1 VVAVV
6 NVRTA
11 GRLLGDQRRG
21 RRLGQLVEALA
32 ASCAAHL
39 PTALTGWCGVKAAY
53 RFFAN
58 PAVTPEAILASARPG
73 LLERVAGQTTV
84 LLLQDTT
91 TLDFTTHPATRG
103 VGPIGTRRQGHWGL
117 LLHSCLAAT
126 PDGVPLGLAA
136 QESWA
141 RDPATTGQARL
152 RRTRAAEQK
161 ESARWARV
169 EAASRAV
176 LPAGVRTV
184 TIADRE
190 ADLYTLFAAPR
201 PATAQLLL
209 RVAQTQRRVLADA
222 DALTPHALADAVAAA
237 PVVGRYSVA
246 LRAEPGRP
254 ARTALCTVRVGSV
267 TLCPPQNQRA
277 GVRQTERVPL
287 VALLAV
293 EESPAAG
300 QPPLHWLLLTT
311 LPVPDFAA
319 AAELLV
325 WYSLRWL
332 IERFHF
338 VLKSGCRVEELQLQQ
353 GDRLR
358 RAVAVCSLVALTVL
372 GLTYLARDAPELPCT
387 VALSTAEWQTLWRY
401 RFPRQP
407 LPTVPPPLGAVAL
420 QVAQL
425 GGFLG
430 RAGDG
435 DPGPL
440 TLWRGLTR
448 LHDLTAGALLAQPPP
463 LLQDVGNA

>member
-1 VVAVV
+1 MQVVD
-6 NVRTA
+6 VRTA
-11 GRLLGDQRRG
+11 GRLFGDHRRG
-21 RRLGQLVEALA
+21 ARLKQLVEALT

-39 PTALTGWCGVKAAY
+39 PAALGGWRGVKAAY

-73 LLERVAGQTTV
+73 LLDRLAGQTTV

-91 TLDFTTHPATRG
+91 TLDFTPHPATRG

-117 LLHSCLAAT
+117 LLHSCLAVT
-126 PDGVPLGLAA
+126 PAGVPLGIAA

-141 RDPATTGQARL
+141 RDARQTGQAQQ
-152 RRTRAAEQK
+152 RRTRAASAK

-169 EAASRAV
+169 EAQSRAV
-176 LPAGVRTV
+176 IPDGVRTV

-190 ADLYTLFAAPR
+190 ADLYPLFAAAR
-201 PATAQLLL
+201 PAQAHLLI
-209 RVAQTQRRVLADA
+209 RVAQTQRRVQTATDA
-222 DALTPHALADAVAAA
+222 VATQALADAAAAA
-237 PVVGRYSVA
+237 PVWGRYSVA
-246 LRAEPGRP
+246 VRAEPGRP
-254 ARTALCTVRVGSV
+254 ARTALCTVRVGPV

-277 GVRQTERVPL
+277 GVRQTQTVPL
-287 VALLAV
+287 VALLAA
-293 EESPAAG
+293 EEQPPPG

-311 LPVPDFAA
+311 LAVTDFAA
-319 AAELLV
+319 AAELLL

-372 GLTYLARDAPELPCT
+372 GLTYLAREAPELPCT
-387 VALSTAEWQTLWRY
+387 VALTDAEWQTLWRY
-401 RFPRQP
+401 QFPTQP
-407 LPTVPPPLGAVAL
+407 LPATPPPVGAMAP
-420 QVAQL
+420 QVARL

-430 RAGDG
+430 RKGDG
-435 DPGPL
+435 VPGPL
-440 TLWRGLTR
+440 TLWRGLSR
-448 LHDLTAGALLAQPPP
+448 LRDLTAGTLLAAAPP
-463 LLQDVGNA
+463 LLHNVGNA